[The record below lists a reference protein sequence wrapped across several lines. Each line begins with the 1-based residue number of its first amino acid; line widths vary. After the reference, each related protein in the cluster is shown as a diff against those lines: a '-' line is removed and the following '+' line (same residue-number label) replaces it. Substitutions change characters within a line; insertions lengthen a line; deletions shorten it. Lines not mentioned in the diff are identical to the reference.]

1 MLRVMWLFVL
11 LMMADAVTVAI
22 IIGTVTNTR
31 QTTLITRL
39 FRLSLI
45 FNVSIGNACL
55 VHVAVHFHYRKFIL
69 CNTFSVFFVYRE
81 QKNQKNPEVLFSFL
95 SGGRKSPAMS
105 IKQISGLF
113 PFCSLSQKKKTLRI

>member
-81 QKNQKNPEVLFSFL
+81 QKKTNKKIPKICFLFFL
-95 SGGRKSPAMS
+95 GEEKVP
-105 IKQISGLF
+105 Q
-113 PFCSLSQKKKTLRI
+113 CQ